1 MEGNEI
7 FSQLK
12 DIALD
17 VMGDKAAQIDVSSLF
32 DDMQADSI
40 DLLQLITS
48 VEEKF
53 GIAIPDEE
61 LANLT
66 SVSDVIDLVNKLKG

>member
-53 GIAIPDEE
+53 DIAIPDEE

-66 SVSDVIDLVNKLKG
+66 SVSDVIDLENKLKG

>member
-53 GIAIPDEE
+53 DIAIPDEE